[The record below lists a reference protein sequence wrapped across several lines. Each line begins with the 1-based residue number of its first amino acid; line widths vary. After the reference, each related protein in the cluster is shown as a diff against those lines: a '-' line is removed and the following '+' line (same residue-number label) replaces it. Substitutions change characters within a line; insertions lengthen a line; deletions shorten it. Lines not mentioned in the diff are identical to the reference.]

1 MAMTRTSLSIT
12 LLLCILF
19 GAGCTRSSN
28 PALPIASA
36 SPRTGAALLQE
47 ATSLNGPEIVTVDAG
62 TGRRFTSVLPPT
74 FRDGNGTY
82 LGVNPDESILVQL
95 SVSGTTAEDLRQYR
109 EIPRLE
115 SFEEISVG
123 EWQTIIAHDSAPDRW
138 VARAVL
144 QDPFVATGMYHVIE
158 CLSSHTSMS
167 AFWDGCRTMIEN
179 ASVDQATVN

>member
-1 MAMTRTSLSIT
+1 MTRTSLSTT

-19 GAGCTRSSN
+19 GTGCSRPSN

-47 ATSLNGPEIVTVDAG
+47 ATSLEGPEVVTVDAG

-82 LGVNPDESILVQL
+82 VGVNPDESILVQL
-95 SVSGTTAEDLRQYR
+95 SVSGTTAEDLQQYR
-109 EIPRLE
+109 EIPRLD
-115 SFEEISVG
+115 SFEELSIG
-123 EWQTIIAHDSAPDRW
+123 KWQTIVAHDSAPDRW

-144 QDPFVATGMYHVIE
+144 QDPFIASGMYHVIE
-158 CLSSHTSMS
+158 CLSAHATLNS
-167 AFWDGCRTMIEN
+167 FWDGCRTMIEN
-179 ASVDQATVN
+179 ASVDQAMVD